1 MADYTN
7 LKQQIAAAIRANG
20 EGAIT
25 GPLLQEQLLDIVDAM
40 EVDTWGGLITED
52 TVPPTDI
59 DKPHVFLAI
68 TEGTYEAFDLTVEE
82 GDVWLVYRDAG
93 DVEEVVD
100 PETEEVTEVP
110 TWTKVNLTADLKD
123 RIEALEEGTQAT
135 LTPGDGIDIDEQG
148 NISVKTGNGLV
159 VNDEGEIEVETTD
172 EPQTYPTLPVSGKGM
187 TDYIDTEKGLTIAEL
202 DANGKVKSEQ
212 MPNDVAYF
220 AEESIDPDD
229 PAYHD
234 EYERVLAKMYQD
246 LDNWDA
252 MSSQVRHATQ
262 RANQAAENA
271 EGKGNQALASSE
283 RAQYYATRAEN
294 MANQAETARNN
305 ANASAANADR
315 AAGSVATVIE
325 EANGAISL
333 ANSAAEAASAA
344 ADEAEAAKTA
354 ANTAAGAAATAATN
368 AENKGTYAKNQGDAA
383 KEIVDGSKGDYDSL
397 NARLN
402 AIETGKQD
410 AISDLSTI
418 RIGAAAGATA
428 YQLPVGGVP
437 KTTLAPGVQTS
448 LGKADTAYQLPQTG
462 IPQSDLADA
471 VQAKLDNGIGYTEGV
486 DWNNM

>member
-52 TVPPTDI
+52 TVPPTDTN
-59 DKPHVFLAI
+59 KPHVLLAV
-68 TEGTYEAFDLTVEE
+68 TEGYYEAFDLTVEE
-82 GDVWLVYRDAG
+82 GDIWLVARMADE
-93 DVEEVVD
+93 VEEVVD
-100 PETEEVTEVP
+100 PETGETTEVP
-110 TWTKVNLTADLKD
+110 TWTKVNLTADIKD
-123 RIEALEEGTQAT
+123 RIEALEEGTQAA
-135 LTPGDGIDIDEQG
+135 LTPGNGIDIDEQG

-159 VNDEGEIEVETTD
+159 ADNEGNIEVETTD
-172 EPQTYPTLPVSGKGM
+172 EPQTYPTLPVSGKGV
-187 TDYIDTEKGLTIAEL
+187 TDYIDNEKGLTIAEL
-202 DANGKVKSEQ
+202 DDNGKVKSEQ

-252 MSSQVRHATQ
+252 MSHAARQATQ

-271 EGKGNQALASSE
+271 EGKGNQALASSG

-305 ANASAANADR
+305 ANTSAANADR

-325 EANGAISL
+325 EANEAISL

-344 ADEAEAAKTA
+344 ATEAQSAKVA
-354 ANTAAGAAATAATN
+354 ANTAAGVAATAATN
-368 AENKGTYAKNQGDAA
+368 AENKGIYAKNQGDAA
-383 KEIVDGSKGDYDSL
+383 KAIVNGSKGDYPSL
-397 NARLN
+397 NDRLN
-402 AIETGKQD
+402 AIEDEAFNGLT
-410 AISDLSTI
+410 
-418 RIGAAAGATA
+418 
-428 YQLPVGGVP
+428 YEE
-437 KTTLAPGVQTS
+437 
-448 LGKADTAYQLPQTG
+448 G
-462 IPQSDLADA
+462 IDFNQIF
-471 VQAKLDNGIGYTEGV
+471 G
-486 DWNNM
+486 

>member
-40 EVDTWGGLITED
+40 EVDTWGGLITDD

-59 DKPHVFLAI
+59 DKPHVFLAV

-123 RIEALEEGTQAT
+123 RIEALEEGTQAA

-148 NISVKTGNGLV
+148 NISVKTGNGLM
-159 VNDEGEIEVETTD
+159 VNDEGEIEVEVSD
-172 EPQTYPTLPVSGKGM
+172 EPQTYPTLPVSGKGV
-187 TDYIDTEKGLTIAEL
+187 TDYIDNEKGLTIAEL
-202 DANGKVKSEQ
+202 DDNGKVKSEQ
-212 MPNDVAYF
+212 LPNDVAYF
-220 AEESIDPDD
+220 VEGSIDPDD

-252 MSSQVRHATQ
+252 MSHAARQATQ

-305 ANASAANADR
+305 ANTSAANADR

-325 EANGAISL
+325 EANEAIAL
-333 ANSAAEAASAA
+333 ANSAAEAASSAA
-344 ADEAEAAKTA
+344 NEAQSAKTA
-354 ANTAAGAAATAATN
+354 ANSAATAANTAATN
-368 AENKGTYAKNQGDAA
+368 AENKGNYAKDQGDAA
-383 KEIVDGSKGDYDSL
+383 KAIVDGSKGDYQSL
-397 NARLN
+397 NDRLN
-402 AIETGKQD
+402 AIEDEAFNGLT
-410 AISDLSTI
+410 
-418 RIGAAAGATA
+418 
-428 YQLPVGGVP
+428 YEE
-437 KTTLAPGVQTS
+437 
-448 LGKADTAYQLPQTG
+448 G
-462 IPQSDLADA
+462 IDFNL
-471 VQAKLDNGIGYTEGV
+471 IFR
-486 DWNNM
+486 